1 LSALF
6 LHAVVHELLL
16 DDGDFS
22 KKILKMM
29 KSFHNE
35 ERKEFSFSSYVYIVI
50 PIVNEPFVHSLG

>member
-1 LSALF
+1 
-6 LHAVVHELLL
+6 VVHELLL